1 MTLMLA
7 CFFLDPDPRML
18 IRADPDP
25 HRWLPVL
32 GHSWKWQITGTGNLF
47 KKQSFS
53 VKYRYLF

>member
-7 CFFLDPDPRML
+7 RFFLDPDPLML

-25 HRWLPVL
+25 HRWLL